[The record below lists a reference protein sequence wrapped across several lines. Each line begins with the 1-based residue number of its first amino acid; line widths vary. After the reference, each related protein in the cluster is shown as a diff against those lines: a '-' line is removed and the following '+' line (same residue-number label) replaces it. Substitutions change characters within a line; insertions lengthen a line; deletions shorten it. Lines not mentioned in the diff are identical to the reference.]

1 MIENSLSENISQL
14 FNSFWLRFVSQF
26 LVVSFFFFAQKKGF
40 RILVF
45 DAPLSLSLSP
55 SLTLSSPRQG
65 SPFFGFRFVSFGFV
79 ELSFMLCL
87 HSHTKGLNG
96 ILKEYG
102 KRIASNRKNPE
113 ANRFFFLFSHFF
125 VGFFFGNKFIDLL
138 IFR

>member
-1 MIENSLSENISQL
+1 MRIPCPKIFLNFSTL
-14 FNSFWLRFVSQF
+14 FGCALFRNF
-26 LVVSFFFFAQKKGF
+26 LLFLSFFCAKKRVSHIGF
-40 RILVF
+40 RCT
-45 DAPLSLSLSP
+45 SLAVSLSP

-113 ANRFFFLFSHFF
+113 ANRFFFFS
-125 VGFFFGNKFIDLL
+125 L
-138 IFR
+138 IFLLVFFLGINSSIC